1 MYSHIISNL
10 TAKQDIFRQILFTGS
25 QLQIPFDSRPP
36 DFTSTARNLNL
47 WKAQSIGAFFCC
59 SLTVYKNLNSQLYHL
74 RIRLESAVGVKMSE
88 ISGKGE
94 VSNSEVI
101 LTNFNNF
108 RTILNYETNS
118 KTSKIQTK
126 DVNIINIYHIL
137 YIVINTCC

>member
-1 MYSHIISNL
+1 MESSVNL
-10 TAKQDIFRQILFTGS
+10 RHSFRS
-25 QLQIPFDSRPP
+25 S
-36 DFTSTARNLNL
+36 
-47 WKAQSIGAFFCC
+47 
-59 SLTVYKNLNSQLYHL
+59 TVYKNLNSQLYHL
-74 RIRLESAVGVKMSE
+74 RICLESAVGVKMSE